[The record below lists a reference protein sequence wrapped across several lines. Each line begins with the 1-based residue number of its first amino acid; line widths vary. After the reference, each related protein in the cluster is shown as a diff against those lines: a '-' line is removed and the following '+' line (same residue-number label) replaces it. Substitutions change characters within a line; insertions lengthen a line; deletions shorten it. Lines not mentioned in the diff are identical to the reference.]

1 MTTPIVTDITRK
13 PEPVAHD
20 PFIDDLRPE
29 SGDQHQA
36 GTRKEP
42 PR

>member
-1 MTTPIVTDITRK
+1 MTTPTVIPVSRR
-13 PEPVAHD
+13 PEAVAHD
-20 PFIDDLRPE
+20 PFIDDLRPVR
-29 SGDQHQA
+29 SDQEPA